1 MDCSI
6 GNHCNIHVKSLPLTF
21 NSSGWYRGFVP
32 KISYSINND
41 CFDQSMLLRSY
52 DNITGGSPVIGVY
65 RGKRTRVMQ
74 NLGASLRFYGSLGVP
89 SSAIYPR
96 WGGGLELGVSSSLST
111 GKIFSPMGYAYAYG
125 YFPGIARV
133 QGLKITADYA
143 IPIYVGEW
151 PIFGSF
157 IYVNR
162 LIMTPH
168 FDCSFLGRATLFSAG
183 MSVMF
188 GLQTI
193 LWIEWPCSVGITA
206 SYNGGFNGSFDRIRQ
221 SSGAEMGHF
230 HIGPVFEVSF

>member
-65 RGKRTRVMQ
+65 RGKRTRV
-74 NLGASLRFYGSLGVP
+74 
-89 SSAIYPR
+89 
-96 WGGGLELGVSSSLST
+96 
-111 GKIFSPMGYAYAYG
+111 
-125 YFPGIARV
+125 
-133 QGLKITADYA
+133 QGLKITALYQQKLSSGAYLGQPVVNTLPRGLSNVASLPSWAAYMYGSSAKLTADYA

-162 LIMTPH
+162 LILTPH
-168 FDCSFLGRATLFSAG
+168 FDCSFLGRETLFSAG
-183 MSVMF
+183 MSVTF
-188 GLQTI
+188 GLQTL

-206 SYNGGFNGSFDRIRQ
+206 SYNGGFNGSFDRVRQ